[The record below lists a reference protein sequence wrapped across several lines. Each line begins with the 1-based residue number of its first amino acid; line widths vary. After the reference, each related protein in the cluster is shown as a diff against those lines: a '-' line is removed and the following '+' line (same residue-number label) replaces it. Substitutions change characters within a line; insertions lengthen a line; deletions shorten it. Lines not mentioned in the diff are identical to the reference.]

1 MRLKTAIRIVPIG
14 LVLVA
19 LAACAGRTEDGT
31 TSTGA
36 GTTEPGS
43 SSAMGPGISVDDAI
57 DSASDGPVLVNGY
70 LFVDADGVVTLAS
83 AIAESMPPQPGGAR
97 LTVEGLNP
105 GEYEMSE
112 SQGIRW
118 TDSQVQVLGAVEG
131 DTLVVTPTMSG

>member
-1 MRLKTAIRIVPIG
+1 
-14 LVLVA
+14 
-19 LAACAGRTEDGT
+19 
-31 TSTGA
+31 
-36 GTTEPGS
+36 
-43 SSAMGPGISVDDAI
+43 MGPGISVDDAI

-118 TDSQVQVLGAVEG
+118 TDTQVQVLGTVEG
-131 DTLVVTPTMSG
+131 ETLVVSPTMSG